1 MYHGEK
7 FNAWSHLI
15 GAVLAAIG
23 AVWLLALASST
34 GDLWKI
40 VAVAIYGVTL
50 LLLYSISTL
59 YHSMR
64 GPAKRVMQ
72 KLDHLSI
79 YLLIAGSYTPFCLIT
94 LRGPWGWT
102 LFGIVWSLALIG
114 MLQEIKP
121 RSEARVLSLIIYAV
135 MGWIVLVAVKPL
147 IAALG
152 MTGFKW
158 LAAGG
163 VLYTVGIIFFAY
175 DSRFRHWHGIWH
187 LFVMAGSL
195 LHFVAILLYVL

>member
-23 AVWLLALASST
+23 AVWLLVLASST

-94 LRGPWGWT
+94 LRGPWGLT
-102 LFGIVWSLALIG
+102 LFGIVWGLALIG

>member
-7 FNAWSHLI
+7 FNAWSHLT

-102 LFGIVWSLALIG
+102 LFGIVWGLALIG

-195 LHFVAILLYVL
+195 LHFVAILFYVL

>member
-7 FNAWSHLI
+7 FNAWTHLLGTVMATL
-15 GAVLAAIG
+15 GAL
-23 AVWLLALASST
+23 WLLLVASDS
-34 GDLWKI
+34 GDQWKI
-40 VAVAIYGVTL
+40 ISVAVYGVSL
-50 LLLYSISTL
+50 VLLYSASTI
-59 YHSMR
+59 YHSVR
-64 GPAKRVMQ
+64 GPAKTRLQ

-79 YLLIAGSYTPFCLIT
+79 YLLIAGSYTPFCLVT
-94 LRGPWGWT
+94 LHGPWGWSLLT
-102 LFGIVWSLALIG
+102 TVWGLAIMG

-147 IAALG
+147 IATLG
-152 MTGFKW
+152 REGFTW

-163 VLYTVGIIFFAY
+163 MFYTVGIIFYAN

-195 LHFVAILLYVL
+195 LHFITIWRFVL

>member
-1 MYHGEK
+1 MYHGER
-7 FNAWSHLI
+7 FNAWTHLV
-15 GAVLAAIG
+15 GTVLATLG
-23 AVWLLALASST
+23 ALWLLLLASAS

-40 VAVAIYGVTL
+40 ISVAVYGLSLV
-50 LLLYSISTL
+50 LLYSASTI
-59 YHSMR
+59 YHSVR
-64 GPAKRVMQ
+64 GPAKVRLQ

-79 YLLIAGSYTPFCLIT
+79 YLLIAGSYTPFCLVT
-94 LRGPWGWT
+94 LHGPWGWSLLAT
-102 LFGIVWSLALIG
+102 VWGLAIIG
-114 MLQEIKP
+114 MLQELKP
-121 RSEARVLSLIIYAV
+121 RSEARVLSLIIYAI

-152 MTGFKW
+152 TEGFTW

-163 VLYTVGIIFFAY
+163 VFYTVGIIFYAN

-195 LHFVAILLYVL
+195 LHFITIWRFVL

>member
-23 AVWLLALASST
+23 AVWLLALASFT

-195 LHFVAILLYVL
+195 LHFVAILFYVL